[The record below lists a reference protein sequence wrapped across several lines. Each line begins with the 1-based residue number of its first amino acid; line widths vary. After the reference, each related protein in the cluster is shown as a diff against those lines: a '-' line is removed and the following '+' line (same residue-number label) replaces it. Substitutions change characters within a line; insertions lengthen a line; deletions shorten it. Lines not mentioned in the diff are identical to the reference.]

1 MAEAEETPDSGER
14 TPNTT
19 YMYKHYKELFN
30 MAKASGSEVLPEI
43 TLQVAGKIFN
53 FWLIL
58 GPQNNIIF
66 QNWVVYIYIFSLLGH
81 QAPKLNNHIPH
92 QGLLPKQMGI

>member
-66 QNWVVYIYIFSLLGH
+66 QIGWYIYIFTVGASGTKIKIL
-81 QAPKLNNHIPH
+81 I
-92 QGLLPKQMGI
+92 